1 MDASIHHQKLSA
13 KSGHVALPWL
23 QQFELITRQFPNHQ
37 AILNPSGDSF
47 SYQELDSKANQLA
60 NYLRDALGR
69 LPAGHTGQ
77 IVAVCFSRVNVE
89 VATAFLAVLKLGA
102 AIHFVE
108 PKLGIEVNN
117 KRLKKISPDL
127 VLLDEDNAHL
137 SHDIEEFETL
147 VLSEHQHQID
157 QSAETII
164 VTVGSRNSACVF
176 CSSGTT
182 GEPKVITM
190 PMLPL
195 SNLTRSASEELHL
208 CPESRLIQLARRN
221 FDAVVHELAIS
232 LGNGACLVL
241 VDEQTMFCHQGF
253 VEFIEEQQVSH
264 MTITPSHISHL
275 LKTHEGN
282 PSRIFEP
289 LNTVM
294 LVGEAFS
301 DDLPPRLAKAGVSRV
316 VNGYGPSEA
325 GIWVMSSVLFDSG
338 VSTEIMPT
346 TLGKPVRGVDVR
358 VMRQCDLTHTW
369 QLCEA
374 GEKGELLVSNRLQN
388 VYKDQK
394 NNQSRYLYI
403 PDPITDNIECF
414 YRTGDIVEI
423 SDQNELIFVGRQ
435 DNQIKLAGQLVVT
448 DEVANQLKEACVTL
462 FKARNI
468 DIYIDVERNSHGTPV
483 SLTAYH
489 TAETP
494 QDADNIACEIS
505 RYLTNQLPSYMLP
518 KRYAWLERFPIK
530 VGGKLDTVSIQ
541 SNAQDSK
548 RIQAPQTLPQTVT
561 QLGIA
566 SIWQHIL
573 SMNDSIYLEH
583 SFTDLGGT
591 SLQLLSMLSE
601 VNREFGIH
609 IKSDSLMHNDTLLN
623 LSVAVESA
631 ISCPQSETLLSPSE
645 INSLIEMKS
654 SEHNKYLFLVHP
666 GDGHV
671 QVYQKM
677 MPLLP
682 DTLNVYGLRA
692 PGAEA
697 GEEIVPFSVLEYAQ
711 RYANLIM
718 KQQPH
723 GDVFIMGYCAGAP
736 ISIEIARLLEQSN
749 RKVAMLALVDLPN
762 GYHLREN
769 TDIAQGLATFF
780 EQMYGVDVS
789 AKQLREHVDSETQ
802 FEHLFELALQQGK
815 VAHNKKDQLRNA
827 LNGVM
832 YEPEQ
837 EDSVETLHLF
847 FKYAFKL
854 DIPAQKLRNLSNEMD
869 RLNYIVNKG
878 RAKGV
883 FPAAL
888 TSDYFSRLL
897 AMENT
902 TKEAVH
908 GYVPAPLSIQGKIL
922 YLHAQPSIE
931 NPMAWYPNPQT
942 WVPYLNKMEVQQLK
956 GDHYSIVREDQD
968 MKDLIRCLAP
978 HITVS

>member
-1 MDASIHHQKLSA
+1 MDASIHHHKLSA
-13 KSGHVALPWL
+13 KSDHVSLPWL
-23 QQFELITRQFPNHQ
+23 QQFELITRQFPSHQ

-47 SYQELDSKANQLA
+47 SYQELDNKANQLA
-60 NYLRDALGR
+60 NYLQGVLGK
-69 LPAGHTGQ
+69 LPTGNTSQ
-77 IVAVCFSRVNVE
+77 VVAVCFSRVNID

-108 PKLGIEVNN
+108 PKLGLEVNN
-117 KRLKKISPDL
+117 KRLRKIAPTL
-127 VLLDEDNAHL
+127 ILLDEDNAHL
-137 SHDIEEFETL
+137 SQGMDEFETL
-147 VLSEHQHQID
+147 VLSEHQHNID
-157 QSAETII
+157 NTAKTRIAA
-164 VTVGSRNSACVF
+164 VGSRSNACVF

-182 GEPKVITM
+182 GEPKVIAM

-208 CPESRLIQLARRN
+208 CPESRLIQLSRRN
-221 FDAVVHELAIS
+221 FDAVVNELAIS

-241 VDEQTMFCHQGF
+241 IDEQTMFCHQGF
-253 VEFIEEQQVSH
+253 VKFIEEQQVSH
-264 MTITPSHISHL
+264 MTITPSHVNHL
-275 LKTHEGN
+275 LQTHEGN
-282 PSRIFEP
+282 PARIFAP

-338 VSTEIMPT
+338 LSKEILPT

-358 VMRQCDLTHTW
+358 VMRLCTITGNW
-369 QLCEA
+369 QLCGT

-403 PDPITDNIECF
+403 PDPLTDNIECF

-423 SDQNELIFVGRQ
+423 SNENELIFVGRQ
-435 DNQIKLAGQLVVT
+435 DNQIKIAGQLVVT
-448 DEVANQLKEACVTL
+448 DEVANQLKEACAFL
-462 FKARNI
+462 FSTRHI
-468 DIYIDVERNSHGTPV
+468 DIHIDVERNSQGTPV

-494 QDADNIACEIS
+494 QDADRIACELS
-505 RYLTNQLPSYMLP
+505 RYLTKQLPSYMLP

-530 VGGKLDTVSIQ
+530 VGGKLDTVLIK

-548 RIQAPQTLPQTVT
+548 RVQMAQTAPQTVT

-573 SMNDSIYLEH
+573 SMSAPVYLEH
-583 SFTDLGGT
+583 SFTDLGGS

-601 VNREFGIH
+601 VNREFTIQ
-609 IKSDSLMHNDTLLN
+609 IKSDTLMHNDTLLS
-623 LSVAVESA
+623 LSTAVERA
-631 ISCPQSETLLSPSE
+631 ISNPQPEALLAPSE

-654 SEHNKYLFLVHP
+654 SDSDEHLFLVHP

-677 MPLLP
+677 VPLLP
-682 DTLNVYGLRA
+682 ETLNVYGLRA

-697 GEEIVPFSVLEYAQ
+697 GEEIARLSVPDYAQ
-711 RYANLIM
+711 RYADLIM
-718 KQQPH
+718 KQQPQ

-736 ISIEIARLLEQSN
+736 ISIEIARILEKSD
-749 RKVAMLALVDLPN
+749 RKVGMLALVDLPN

-769 TDIAQGLATFF
+769 TDIAQGLSTFF
-780 EQMYGVDVS
+780 KQMYSLDIS
-789 AKQLREHVDSETQ
+789 AEQLREHKDPEAQ
-802 FEHLFELALQQGK
+802 FELLFEHAMQQGK
-815 VAHNKKDQLRNA
+815 VTQNDKVQIRNA

-854 DIPAQKLRNLSNEMD
+854 DIPTQKLRRLHNQMD
-869 RLNYIVNKG
+869 RLNYIVGKG
-878 RAKGV
+878 QLKGI
-883 FPAAL
+883 FPPAL
-888 TSDYFSRLL
+888 TSDYFARLL

-902 TKEAVH
+902 TKDAVH
-908 GYVPAPLSIQGKIL
+908 GYIPTPLSIQGKIL
-922 YLHAQPSIE
+922 YLHAQPSVE

-942 WVPYLNKMEVQQLK
+942 WAPYLKDMEVQKLS
-956 GDHYSIVREDQD
+956 GDHYSIVREDKD
-968 MKDLIRCLAP
+968 MKGLIQSMSPYIAA
-978 HITVS
+978 S